1 MAGVK
6 ESPRQKMIN
15 MMYLVLTAMLAL
27 QISNAILQKFEFLNN
42 SLVQA
47 NGAANDS
54 NERAVASIADAVDKS
69 GGKYADVLAN
79 AKKVRQETND
89 MVAYIEGLKS
99 EILTIGGGTDPETGM
114 IKTPSEEEK
123 VAILMVGQKNG
134 KGYELKKKL
143 NDFATSVEKYG
154 PPNTKFPPLAL
165 DASQD
170 PRLAKAPPSIKG
182 KDFSELNFAQTPVP
196 AALAVLSQ
204 KQSEVRRLE
213 KEVLGYLAQQVGA
226 KEIKFDK
233 IFAVVIPDAR
243 SVVAG
248 QNYRAEVAIGA
259 YSTAIT
265 PSISINGSPLAVKE
279 GKGVYEV
286 RAQGG
291 QYDNTGKLERSYTAS
306 VSFPKPDGTR
316 ETVTQEEK
324 YTVLKPSVQ
333 IASATMPPLYLA
345 CANKLQLTSPGLGEL
360 FKPNFKGTG
369 AEFIPGGSGKVTVV
383 PSSRSVSMEVINDGS
398 VLQTFPFTVRRV
410 PKPDVK
416 VFANNQEVT
425 DMVEKRGL
433 GAKAVRVIRAEAIAD
448 ADFKATNPDD
458 AAYRVTG
465 IAVSLARG
473 VRRIDGVEGGNS
485 VDIGRLAQQAEP
497 GDRYLIEVKG
507 VQRRN
512 FKGSTEDVGIGFFS
526 KSLPLN

>member
-27 QISNAILQKFEFLNN
+27 QISNAILQKFELLNN
-42 SLVQA
+42 SLEQA
-47 NGAANDS
+47 NASANDS
-54 NERAVASIADAVDKS
+54 NERALSAIDEAVQKS
-69 GGKYADVLAN
+69 GGKYADVTVK
-79 AKKVRQETND
+79 AKEVRKKTAE
-89 MVAYIEGLKS
+89 MISYIEGLKS
-99 EILTIGGGTDPETGM
+99 EILAIGGGRDPETNM
-114 IKTPSEEEK
+114 IKIPAEEEQ
-123 VAILMVGQKNG
+123 VAVLMVGQKNG
-134 KGYELKKKL
+134 KGYELKSKL
-143 NDFATSVEKYG
+143 NVFAQDLAKYAA
-154 PPNTKFPPLAL
+154 PNTKFAPLAL
-165 DASQD
+165 DASED
-170 PRLAKAPPSIKG
+170 PHLAKTGASIRG
-182 KDFSELNFAQTPVP
+182 KDFVELNFAQTPVP
-196 AALAVLSQ
+196 AALATLSQ
-204 KQSEVRRLE
+204 KQSEVRRIE
-213 KEVLGYLAQQVGA
+213 KEVLDYLAQQVGA

-291 QYDNTGKLERSYTAS
+291 QYDNTGKLERSYTAT

-324 YTVLKPSVQ
+324 YTILKPSVQ
-333 IASATMPPLYLA
+333 IASATMPPLYLG

-360 FKPNFKGTG
+360 FKPDFKGSG

-383 PSSRSVSMEVINDGS
+383 PNARSVSMDVVNDGV
-398 VLQTFPFTVRRV
+398 VLQSFPFAVRRV

-425 DMVEKRGL
+425 DNVEKRGL
-433 GAKAVRVIRAEAIAD
+433 GAKSVRVIRAEAISD

-458 AAYRVTG
+458 ASFRITG
-465 IAVSLARG
+465 ISVSLARG
-473 VRRIDGVEGGNS
+473 VRKVGGVEGGSS
-485 VDIGRLAQQAEP
+485 VDIGQLVQQAEP
-497 GDRYLIEVKG
+497 GDRYLIEIKG

-512 FKGSTEDVGIGFFS
+512 FKGSVEDVSIGFFS